1 MAYRLGFPNF
11 SKGELAPHLW
21 GRFDVDAYQ
30 TAVRKARNCY
40 VLKYGGLEKRPG
52 TRFVAEVLD
61 DSSPV
66 RLIPFQF
73 SIEQTYALEMG
84 QGYMRVAALGGL
96 VLNEQLAIT
105 GITNEA
111 QAKITAAYHGYSVGN
126 QVYLSG
132 IAGDL
137 GEELNGRIATVSAA
151 VDANN
156 FRIDISTVGMA
167 TFTTAEG
174 GITRT
179 GAPDPDPAPPTVPP
193 VVTPPDPPPTG
204 GGGGDGRN
212 PNNPNQ
218 QIP

>member
-1 MAYRLGFPNF
+1 MGYRIAQPNF

-61 DSSPV
+61 ASEPV
-66 RLIPFQF
+66 RIIPFQF
-73 SIEQTYALEMG
+73 SIEQAYALEMG

-111 QAKITAAYHGYSVGN
+111 QARITAAYHGYSAGD

-137 GEELNGRIATVSAA
+137 GEELNGRIVAVASV

-156 FRIDISTVGMA
+156 FRIDLSTAGMA
-167 TFTTAEG
+167 AFISAEG

-179 GAPDPDPAPPTVPP
+179 GAPDPDPEPPTVPP
-193 VVTPPDPPPTG
+193 VVPPPEPPPVG
-204 GGGGDGRN
+204 GGGGGNGNGN
-212 PNNPNQ
+212 PYEQLP
-218 QIP
+218 

>member
-1 MAYRLGFPNF
+1 MGYRIAQPNF

-61 DSSPV
+61 ASEPV
-66 RLIPFQF
+66 RIIPFQF
-73 SIEQTYALEMG
+73 SIEQAYALEMG

-126 QVYLSG
+126 EVYLSG

-137 GEELNGRIATVSAA
+137 GEELNGRIATVAS
-151 VDANN
+151 VIDADN
-156 FRIDISTVGMA
+156 FRIDLSTVGMA
-167 TFTTAEG
+167 AFSSSEG
-174 GITRT
+174 GITRSS
-179 GAPDPDPAPPTVPP
+179 APDPDPDPPTVPP
-193 VVTPPDPPPTG
+193 VVTPPEPPATG
-204 GGGGDGRN
+204 GGGGDGRD
-212 PNNPNQ
+212 PNNPNEQ
-218 QIP
+218 QP

>member
-1 MAYRLGFPNF
+1 MGYRIAQPNF

-61 DSSPV
+61 DSGPV

-105 GITNEA
+105 SITNEA

-137 GEELNGRIATVSAA
+137 GEELNGRIATVSAV

-156 FRIDISTVGMA
+156 FRIDISTVDMA
-167 TFTTAEG
+167 AFTTADG

-179 GAPDPDPAPPTVPP
+179 GAPDPDPDPPTVPP

-204 GGGGDGRN
+204 GGGGDGRDPDN
-212 PNNPNQ
+212 PNEQLP
-218 QIP
+218 

>member
-1 MAYRLGFPNF
+1 MGYRIAQPNF

-61 DSSPV
+61 DSGPV

-73 SIEQTYALEMG
+73 SIEQAYALEMG

-105 GITNEA
+105 GITNET
-111 QAKITAAYHGYSVGN
+111 QAKITASYHGYSFGDEI
-126 QVYLSG
+126 YLSG
-132 IAGDL
+132 IAAPLGDD
-137 GEELNGRIATVSAA
+137 LNGRIFTVVVV
-151 VDANN
+151 VDEHN
-156 FRIDISTVGMA
+156 FRINGNTVGMA
-167 TFTTAEG
+167 SFSGAEG

-179 GAPDPDPAPPTVPP
+179 GAPAPDPTPPTVPP
-193 VVTPPDPPPTG
+193 VIPPPEPPPVG
-204 GGGGDGRN
+204 GGGGDGRD
-212 PNNPNQ
+212 PNNPYGQ
-218 QIP
+218 LP